1 MNRVHENE
9 RPMEEMLHE
18 VIELQT
24 DQPEWWIKRQA
35 RQLAKRLEELP
46 VGQAILVSN
55 ASSLALGED
64 DVKEVIGRFP
74 EGSFKV
80 FPRFGGC
87 VILRQKLRKEN
98 EK

>member
-1 MNRVHENE
+1 MNKADVAQAI
-9 RPMEEMLHE
+9 HE
-18 VIELQT
+18 VIELK
-24 DQPEWWIKRQA
+24 DEQPDWWIKRQA

-74 EGSFKV
+74 EGTFKV
-80 FPRFGGC
+80 FARFGGC
-87 VILRQKLRKEN
+87 EILRQKTS
-98 EK
+98 

>member
-55 ASSLALGED
+55 ASSYMTGATLVED
-64 DVKEVIGRFP
+64 GGR
-74 EGSFKV
+74 SV
-80 FPRFGGC
+80 W
-87 VILRQKLRKEN
+87 
-98 EK
+98 

>member
-35 RQLAKRLEELP
+35 RQLAKRLE
-46 VGQAILVSN
+46 
-55 ASSLALGED
+55 
-64 DVKEVIGRFP
+64 
-74 EGSFKV
+74 
-80 FPRFGGC
+80 
-87 VILRQKLRKEN
+87 
-98 EK
+98 